1 MIPPELN
8 EAIDAAVPPGVT
20 HIGFVAT
27 NIAGD
32 FLITEPTGHPYG
44 VSATFSK
51 VKIQPG
57 EQPHQTLQRCINE
70 QVGQE
75 PMSVY
80 PIPVIWATANSRG
93 LYFVGLLQNEG
104 QLPSQTIPGLRWC
117 SRGSAEQNIG
127 TSQNRESRQRDL
139 GILAAAAAVCVSP
152 YRRILLMVR
161 ELHQMGFERLRA
173 PAYMYP
179 IAWRCPIVPAYWTL
193 QEHGGLFEDAIS
205 NVEAP
210 FNMRPNAYTY
220 TSASGQ
226 NPFDWRGMAFASP
239 RELAVRFVQE
249 RREIAFA
256 GWGPDL
262 AYVEWFKRVLE
273 MTAPNGVYYSMSEYE
288 SPTDCIYTSMAS
300 TERVPLPPSGLANS
314 SEWRDFAARLK
325 TAE

>member
-1 MIPPELN
+1 MISPELN
-8 EAIDAAVPPGVT
+8 EAIDAAVPAGVT

-32 FLITEPTGHPYG
+32 FLITEPKGHPYG

-51 VKIQPG
+51 VKIQAG

-80 PIPVIWATANSRG
+80 PIPVVWATANSRG

-117 SRGSAEQNIG
+117 SPGSAKQNIG

-179 IAWRCPIVPAYWTL
+179 IAWRCPIVPAYWTSS
-193 QEHGGLFEDAIS
+193 EHGGLLQDQIAHLGGPL
-205 NVEAP
+205 NVRLGD
-210 FNMRPNAYTY
+210 FTY
-220 TSASGQ
+220 SSASGQ
-226 NPFDWRGMAFASP
+226 LPFDWKEVVFASP

-256 GWGPDL
+256 GWGPDPE
-262 AYVEWFKRVLE
+262 YVQWFKRVLE
-273 MTAPNGVYYSMSEYE
+273 MTAPNGLYYAMGEYE
-288 SPTDCIYTSMAS
+288 MPTDSLYTYMTSSA
-300 TERVPLPPSGLANS
+300 TVPLPPPGLARGD
-314 SEWRDFAARLK
+314 EWAHFAARQR